1 MLSGREGVERFPED
15 RKLKLGLAF
24 TRKKLMSSK
33 LDVSGGLTWSQ
44 ARSDNGVTGGNY
56 AANVISARFLGPAAY
71 GDLVALLALSTLV
84 GLPLGALQIFTSRY
98 VARFAAQGDIDGT
111 RFLARRGVRL
121 TLMGGIVLS
130 LALDAAIPVLRSTL
144 GIASTL
150 GIVLVNLLALPNLMT
165 PVVWG
170 VAQGLQR
177 FRVLA
182 TSMAAGMCVR
192 LAVLVP
198 LLAVGAGVP
207 GALGAALIGGVASL
221 AIPLVALRSWFAA
234 PRAIGERVQRRE
246 AATYLIPVAVGILAI
261 TSLSS
266 IDVLVAKAS
275 FGGATAGVYGSASL
289 IGRLVLYVPTAIV
302 TVLLPKVAARSAAGR
317 ETTRLLA
324 VSLAVTIAFG
334 AIAAVSYAGMSHFIV
349 RAAFGQ
355 KYEAAASLLWMFA
368 IAMTAYAI
376 MNVFLYYYLGRGNT
390 RVSWFLLTGAVV
402 QAVVYAFFHNTP
414 RELVTASMCVGWA
427 LVAAELIAFVVA
439 RVQNPADGEPS
450 PGDPS
455 LA

>member
-1 MLSGREGVERFPED
+1 MTDTSNVPVAPREMRGILAAGVV
-15 RKLKLGLAF
+15 LA
-24 TRKKLMSSK
+24 
-33 LDVSGGLTWSQ
+33 
-44 ARSDNGVTGGNY
+44 GVVAVNGGNY
-56 AANVISARFLGPAAY
+56 AANLISARFLGPAAY
-71 GDLVALLALSTLV
+71 GDLVALLALSALV

-121 TLMGGIVLS
+121 TLIGGVVLS

-177 FRVLA
+177 FRVLS
-182 TSMAAGMCVR
+182 TSMAAGTCVR
-192 LAVLVP
+192 LVVLIP

-221 AIPLVALRSWFAA
+221 AIPFVALRTWFA
-234 PRAIGERVQRRE
+234 PPQMIGERVPRRE
-246 AATYLIPVAVGILAI
+246 ATTYLIPVAVGILAI

-324 VSLAVTIAFG
+324 VSLTVTLAFG
-334 AIAAVSYAGMSHFIV
+334 AIAAGTYAGLSHFIV
-349 RAAFGQ
+349 SAAFGK
-355 KYEAAASLLWMFA
+355 KYEAAGSLLWMFA
-368 IAMTAYAI
+368 VAMTAYAI
-376 MNVFLYYYLGRGNT
+376 MNIFLYYYLGHGNT
-390 RVSWFLLTGAVV
+390 RVSWFLLAGAVV
-402 QAVVYAFFHNTP
+402 QAIVYAFFHSTP
-414 RELVTASMCVGWA
+414 RELVTASICVGWA

-439 RVQNPADGEPS
+439 RVRRTAE
-450 PGDPS
+450 GDPS
-455 LA
+455 QSDPSPA